1 MYRIY
6 KTYLCGSWG
15 ETLGIM
21 ALPLLVYGFYRVF
34 SREEEEGCQKSW
46 IPLTVGFTLLIQS
59 HLLTGEMAGFF
70 TILLC
75 ILFWKRVFRKK
86 TFLVLAKTVVYS
98 ALLSAWFLVPF
109 MDYMLTGDFVIQHV
123 SERTIQ
129 DRVCIW
135 PICCL
140 PFSEEALLYILL
152 TAVWRIRS
160 LWGWVFL

>member
-1 MYRIY
+1 
-6 KTYLCGSWG
+6 
-15 ETLGIM
+15 
-21 ALPLLVYGFYRVF
+21 
-34 SREEEEGCQKSW
+34 
-46 IPLTVGFTLLIQS
+46 
-59 HLLTGEMAGFF
+59 MAGFF

-129 DRVCIW
+129 DRGLYLAHLLFTFFRGGSTVYFADSGMADTQPMGVGISL
-135 PICCL
+135 IA
-140 PFSEEALLYILL
+140 ALLVFGLL
-152 TAVWRIRS
+152 LLNKRGNVLSDKELALARWRQA
-160 LWGWVFL
+160 FLCWPCFLA